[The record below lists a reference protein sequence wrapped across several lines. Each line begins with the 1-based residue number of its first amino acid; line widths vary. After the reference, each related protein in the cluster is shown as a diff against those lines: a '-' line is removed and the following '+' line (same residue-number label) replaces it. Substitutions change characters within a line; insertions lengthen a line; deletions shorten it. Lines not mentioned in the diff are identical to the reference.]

1 MHRNI
6 PAWFGAAVVLALSFC
21 VPADCAESPAAATD
35 KVVTGEIQIPE
46 ISGAAFLPGDR
57 LLVVADDPHPK
68 TDPVVFLLDKASERL
83 RSGKI
88 RKEDFKGVELSV
100 EVNDLED
107 VAWDGTRA
115 FLVTSHTLNKDG
127 EVKPKR
133 SVISRL
139 TLEGLKQERLPGLQI
154 PSEFDEARK
163 RKPAD
168 AGFNIEGAAWSR
180 DGHLLLGLRAPTDA
194 KTREAILLQVEKPD
208 AEPLTARVAARLD
221 LKGNGIRGMFYDRDA
236 HGLWIVAGVSPDL
249 PDGQV
254 KEWALWFRQDDG
266 KLKPITPLPKEA
278 STLINAEAV
287 TRVSIGPDDYLL
299 VVEDGAETSH
309 YLLIPVPQP

>member
-1 MHRNI
+1 MR
-6 PAWFGAAVVLALSFC
+6 GSVLAAIVFAAF
-21 VPADCAESPAAATD
+21 VQAPDPAPKPVIA
-35 KVVTGEIQIPE
+35 GEIQIPE

-68 TDPVVFLLDKASERL
+68 TDPVVFLLDNASERL
-83 RSGKI
+83 RSGRI

-107 VAWDGTRA
+107 VAWDGARA

-127 EVKPKR
+127 EAKPKR
-133 SVISRL
+133 LVISRL
-139 TLEGLKQERLPGLQI
+139 TLDGLKQERLPALQI
-154 PSEFDEARK
+154 PPEFDEARK
-163 RKPAD
+163 LKPAD

-180 DGHLLLGLRAPTDA
+180 DGHLLLGLRAPTNA
-194 KTREAILLQVEKPD
+194 STKEAVLLEVEKPD

-236 HGLWIVAGVSPDL
+236 RGLWIVAGVSPDL

-266 KLKPITPLPKEA
+266 TLKPVTPLPKEA
-278 STLINAEAV
+278 SNLINAEAV
-287 TRVSIGPDDYLL
+287 TRVSMESKDYLL
-299 VVEDGAETSH
+299 VVEDGAEVSH